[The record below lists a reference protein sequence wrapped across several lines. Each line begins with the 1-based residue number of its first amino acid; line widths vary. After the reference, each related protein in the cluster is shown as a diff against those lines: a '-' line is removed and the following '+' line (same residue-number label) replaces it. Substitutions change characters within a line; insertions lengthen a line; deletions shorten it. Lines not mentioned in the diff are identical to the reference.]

1 MAELL
6 LSTESLAVTDMGIS
20 FWGSCYELT
29 PTLVS
34 TLVILTGISSV
45 LAFFGL
51 RGLAVAKPHR
61 AL

>member
-1 MAELL
+1 
-6 LSTESLAVTDMGIS
+6 MGIS

-34 TLVILTGISSV
+34 TLVLLTGICSV
-45 LAFFGL
+45 FAFLGL

>member
-1 MAELL
+1 
-6 LSTESLAVTDMGIS
+6 MGIS

-29 PTLVS
+29 PALVS
-34 TLVILTGISSV
+34 TLVLLTGICSV
-45 LAFFGL
+45 FAFLGL